1 MTYASV
7 KIHRHEIRILEYNSY
22 PILMEI
28 NSWKFT
34 HDWPHQNWAIQ
45 NSIFIHFMTNIFRFK
60 KPQCLWRHYI
70 AVLKLLHSL
79 CFKSNI
85 VKKRLVSLFE
95 NVLVVALR
103 VGEYITCKYDNCN
116 HDMNF
121 HHHCGN
127 YCKSSSRNY
136 QHFL

>member
-1 MTYASV
+1 M
-7 KIHRHEIRILEYNSY
+7 EMIRR
-22 PILMEI
+22 
-28 NSWKFT
+28 
-34 HDWPHQNWAIQ
+34 A
-45 NSIFIHFMTNIFRFK
+45 K
-60 KPQCLWRHYI
+60 KYWTDSTVD
-70 AVLKLLHSL
+70 ASL
-79 CFKSNI
+79 CFKSNTI
-85 VKKRLVSLFE
+85 KKRLASLFE

-136 QHFL
+136 QPFL